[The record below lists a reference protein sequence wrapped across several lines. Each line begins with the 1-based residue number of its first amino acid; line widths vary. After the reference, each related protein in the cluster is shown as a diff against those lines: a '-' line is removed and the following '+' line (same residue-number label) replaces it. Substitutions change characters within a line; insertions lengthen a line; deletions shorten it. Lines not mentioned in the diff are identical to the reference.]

1 MNCSAQL
8 SHRADAV
15 TGVGDGDK
23 RNGQWKW
30 LLPSPDKA
38 EAEAGTPLKTP
49 GVGAAERVNVDTG
62 QQAGL

>member
-1 MNCSAQL
+1 MT
-8 SHRADAV
+8 R
-15 TGVGDGDK
+15 VGGGDQ

-38 EAEAGTPLKTP
+38 EAEAAAPLKTP